1 MDRYLVYDNFEELG
15 LGDDLAFDICAVDD
29 EDDGIGAGVVGG
41 PDAADS
47 FLAAEIPDAEFDVF
61 MGDLL
66 DVAAD
71 GGGGFNSFP
80 Q

>member
-1 MDRYLVYDNFEELG
+1 MWRYLVDDNFEELG
-15 LGDDLAFDICAVDD
+15 FGDDLAFDVGAIDD
-29 EDDGIGAGVVGG
+29 EDDCIGAGVIGG

-47 FLAAEIPDAEFDVF
+47 FLAAEIPGAEFDVF

-71 GGGGFNSFP
+71 GGGGFNSFS

>member
-1 MDRYLVYDNFEELG
+1 MSRYLVDDNFEELG
-15 LGDDLAFDICAVDD
+15 FGDDLTLDVGAVDD
-29 EDDGIGAGVVGG
+29 ENDSIGAGVVGG

-47 FLAAEIPDAEFDVF
+47 FLAAEIPGAEFDIF

>member
-1 MDRYLVYDNFEELG
+1 MGRYLVDDNFEELG
-15 LGDDLAFDICAVDD
+15 FGDDLTLDVGAVDD
-29 EDDGIGAGVVGG
+29 ENYSISAGVVGG

-47 FLAAEIPDAEFDVF
+47 FLAAEIPGAEFDIF